1 MTVEQI
7 VLPFRAGQPTR
18 KLVGDLTAL
27 VGRSYTEDQFVT
39 AKVVAVC
46 RRDPR
51 RVLVRRMPGGVV
63 SLPGWLVRSIL
74 ESEIRE
80 KVRKAA

>member
-1 MTVEQI
+1 MSVEQI

-18 KLVGDLTAL
+18 KLATNLITL
-27 VGRSYTEDQFVT
+27 VGRSYVENQFVT
-39 AKVVAVC
+39 ARVVAVC
-46 RRDPR
+46 GRDPR

-74 ESEIRE
+74 DSEKKKNARQ
-80 KVRKAA
+80 AA